1 MAIQYAVRQIVIYTY
16 IRNNDVIPR
25 EVLGYELFYIYRL
38 KEWH

>member
-16 IRNNDVIPR
+16 IQNNDVIAR
-25 EVLGYELFYIYRL
+25 EVSDYELFYIYRL